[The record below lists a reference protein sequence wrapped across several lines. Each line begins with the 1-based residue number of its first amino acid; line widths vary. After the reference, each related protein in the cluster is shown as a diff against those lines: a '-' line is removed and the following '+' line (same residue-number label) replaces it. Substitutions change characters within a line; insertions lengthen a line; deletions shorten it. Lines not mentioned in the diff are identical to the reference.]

1 MIEAYWCW
9 ISETNIPGVRS
20 PTACPISVLMGPS
33 WDSTHP
39 MFMGNVNFK
48 ALYRYGCIKTG
59 TLPEQSYL
67 SFLYASSIRACE
79 RGILMQVLAHLYHI
93 PEPSCAQTYSDY
105 CQYSLGPMKIPRVLY
120 IFVNFFKFRS
130 LTSCGCKMPRSRWQ
144 TSFSVQRIFLWGSS
158 CSELPLE
165 MLLGLL
171 FIDGSGG
178 DWLGRGGRQIIL
190 LWGWRNGRNRGWDWR
205 IFACFLGVG
214 KCDHS

>member
-1 MIEAYWCW
+1 
-9 ISETNIPGVRS
+9 
-20 PTACPISVLMGPS
+20 MGPS

-144 TSFSVQRIFLWGSS
+144 TSFSVQRIFYEGAPVLNCLYFCLSMVVVVIGWEGGEGKLFF
-158 CSELPLE
+158 CEGEGTGEIEDGTGGFLPV
-165 MLLGLL
+165 
-171 FIDGSGG
+171 F
-178 DWLGRGGRQIIL
+178 
-190 LWGWRNGRNRGWDWR
+190 WGWGNVIIHKMFFLTFWR
-205 IFACFLGVG
+205 RRLPPQTRSWFPYSPNSL
-214 KCDHS
+214 